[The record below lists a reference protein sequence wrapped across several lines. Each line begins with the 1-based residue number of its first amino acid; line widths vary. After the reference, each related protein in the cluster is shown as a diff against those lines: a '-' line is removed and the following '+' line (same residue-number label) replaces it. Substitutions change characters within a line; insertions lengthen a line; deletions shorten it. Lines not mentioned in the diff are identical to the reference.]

1 MIRASFAE
9 QNGNLIGFS
18 IQGHAL
24 FDEYGRDIVCAAVTS
39 AVQLTANGIT
49 EVVGERAQVDVKE
62 NEISFRLSKDCR
74 SKEVFQFL
82 KALYLHL
89 DLLRQDYSG
98 TIDITISEV

>member
-1 MIRASFAE
+1 MIRAEFAE
-9 QNGNLIGFS
+9 HNGNLTGFS
-18 IQGHAL
+18 VRGHAL
-24 FDEYGRDIVCAAVTS
+24 FDEAGRDIVCAAVTS

-49 EVVGERAQVDVKE
+49 EVAGEQAQIEVKE
-62 NEISFRLSKDCR
+62 NEITFCLSKGCR
-74 SKEVFQFL
+74 SEEAFHFL